1 MSFNNSDQDPW
12 GKPGSTGKKPENNQS
27 HNEDK
32 QSNWEQPNNQQKNT
46 QQSPPDIEEIFN
58 NLLKK
63 ISGKSGNV
71 GKTASQMLRWG

>member
-63 ISGKSGNV
+63 SVVNPVMSE
-71 GKTASQMLRWG
+71 KTASQMLRWG